1 MAGGRPTK
9 YTNELAEDICK
20 HIAGGRSLREYCR
33 EEAAP
38 SMSTVCRWIVGNPE
52 FWEQYREA
60 REAAG
65 FAHADKMI
73 HLAELIETGGIE
85 HQAAKVMMDAYKW
98 AAERMASKHHSPSQ
112 KIEHT
117 GGIDLNKMS
126 DEELERK
133 IAELASAGGQ

>member
-1 MAGGRPTK
+1 MARPTI
-9 YTNELAEDICK
+9 YTDELAEDICK

-33 EEAAP
+33 EETAP
-38 SMSTVCRWIVGNPE
+38 STSTVCRWIVGKPE

-98 AAERMASKHHSPSQ
+98 AAERMASKHHAPKQ
-112 KIEHT
+112 E
-117 GGIDLNKMS
+117 IDHKNTDGSLNPANAAAAVLS
-126 DEELERK
+126 ALESK
-133 IAELASAGGQ
+133 YKD